1 MLIQGVDGIV
11 LGVELM
17 RDTDLTLFQ
26 GNITHT
32 IETCCRTL
40 IDTVDH
46 LLDYSK
52 INNFKRGKSKQKHPT
67 ASRGLRLG
75 STRSI
80 QSGMK
85 SLSTNVRLDAL
96 TEEVIESV
104 FAGFNFQHISIAQL
118 AKQRTSQNADI
129 SANRQMDAMRAME
142 DLDPSRTASGEVQ
155 LTFGDASIF
164 LVIDPKCSW
173 AFYTQPGA
181 LRRII
186 MNVFGNSLKHTQKG
200 TIRVILKQ
208 SKSKGRNSERL
219 VHIIVA
225 DTGRGI
231 SQDYLRNELFKP
243 FSQED
248 ALAPGS
254 GLGLSIVKKI
264 TSQLRGRITVTS
276 AVGVGTTVTVVLPL
290 QVVTPSPETKPI
302 QSDEDVEFN
311 KQVQQLR
318 GLRVRL
324 LGFDANR
331 TGEAEE
337 SESVS
342 DDDELNRHRLIRGIC
357 RDWLHME
364 VISGLQ
370 AEDLAP
376 DLILQSEDGLPHG
389 TAPGELTKPPCIV
402 VCANALV
409 AYQRSTAPASV
420 GRSGVFEFIS
430 QP

>member
-1 MLIQGVDGIV
+1 
-11 LGVELM
+11 M
-17 RDTDLTLFQ
+17 RDTDLTVFQ

-52 INNFKRGKSKQKHPT
+52 INNFKTGNSSQKHPS
-67 ASRGLRLG
+67 APRGLRLG
-75 STRSI
+75 STKSI

-118 AKQRTSQNADI
+118 VKQRTAQNADI

-142 DLDPSRTASGEVQ
+142 DLDPSRTPSGDIQ

-164 LVIDPKCSW
+164 ILIDHSCSW

-181 LRRII
+181 IRRII
-186 MNVFGNSLKHTQKG
+186 MNLFGNSLKHTQKG

-208 SKSKGRNSERL
+208 APSKRHRNERL
-219 VHIIVA
+219 VTIIVA
-225 DTGRGI
+225 DSGRGI

-248 ALAPGS
+248 SLAPGS

-264 TSQLRGRITVTS
+264 TTQLRGRISVAS
-276 AVGVGTTVTVVLPL
+276 VVGTGTTVTVVLPM
-290 QVVTPSPETKPI
+290 VTSALETKLI
-302 QSDEDVEFN
+302 QSDEDIEFT
-311 KQVQQLR
+311 KLVRQLR

-324 LGFDANR
+324 LGFDENR
-331 TGEAEE
+331 TAQMEE
-337 SESVS
+337 STSS
-342 DDDELNRHRLIRGIC
+342 FDDQELNGHRLIRGIC

-370 AEDLAP
+370 AQDLAP
-376 DLILQSEDGLPHG
+376 DLILWSESALPHG
-389 TAPGELTKPPCIV
+389 TAPDELTKPPCIV

-409 AYQRSTAPASV
+409 AYQRSTAPGSAD
-420 GRSGVFEFIS
+420 RSGVFEFIS